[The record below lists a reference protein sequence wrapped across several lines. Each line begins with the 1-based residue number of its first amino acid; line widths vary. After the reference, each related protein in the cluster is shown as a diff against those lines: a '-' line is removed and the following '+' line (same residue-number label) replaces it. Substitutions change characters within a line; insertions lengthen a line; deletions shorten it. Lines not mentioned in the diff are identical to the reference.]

1 MRKILMTLILMAVCT
16 VALPQ
21 SFANLVGKTFKVDS
35 KVRGKV
41 QDGKVNHVGSAERV
55 GGKEVFVLANA
66 QTLVFSDN
74 CQLNVYQVKIDSD
87 GDIEVLS
94 TVTGNPCKWIQ
105 LLKSENGSL
114 TLWSD
119 DQYLRYCSV
128 DGSANSNNSNNYNAD
143 NNTSSGNSGA
153 SLPSNFKPGNFS
165 SDQIAK
171 ANTVSGAS
179 YLTDEEKLVIIYCNL
194 ARLDGAT
201 FVSSYLSD
209 LRNSSNSYERSLL
222 KELPQVKNLPMFYP
236 NQEMY
241 NAAKYHVNDIGPKGL
256 VQHESSNGM
265 GMGVRLRGFYNGGYI
280 AENISFGYNGALDIV
295 RQLLIDDGVS
305 GCGHRRNIL
314 GERYTR
320 IGTAIGTHKQYR
332 HMCVQDFSDSR
343 GD

>member
-1 MRKILMTLILMAVCT
+1 MRKILLTFILMMVCT

-41 QDGKVNHVGSAERV
+41 QDGKVSQVGSVERV

-66 QTLVFSDN
+66 QTLVMLDN

-94 TVTGNPCKWIQ
+94 TISGNSRKWIQ
-105 LLKSENGSL
+105 ILKSENGSL

-119 DQYLRYCSV
+119 DQYLRYCNV
-128 DGSANSNNSNNYNAD
+128 DGGGNTNNSNNYVN
-143 NNTSSGNSGA
+143 NNTSGG

-171 ANTVSGAS
+171 ANTVGNAS
-179 YLTDEEKLVIIYCNL
+179 YLSDEEKLVIIYCNL

-222 KELPQVKNLPMFYP
+222 KELPQIKNLPMLYP
-236 NQEMY
+236 NQKIY

-256 VQHESSNGM
+256 VQHESSNGT
-265 GMGVRLRGFYNGGYI
+265 GMGKRLRGFYDGGFI
-280 AENISFGYNGALDIV
+280 AENISFGYNNALDIV

-314 GERYTR
+314 GETYTR

-332 HMCVQDFSDSR
+332 FMCVQDFSDNR